1 MTTSTELRQY
11 YSRCVYCKM
20 LCPIW
25 DCSTVHIPEGQDL
38 VNGEEYTFVIKPDKT
53 LLCCVPLPLI
63 SVMIA
68 PCCCT
73 SFDIH
78 SVSSD
83 GQLRVSRYG
92 VCFSR
97 DKVYE
102 DVAGMDSFDRCGESN
117 RLYNFK
123 YRYLDGSFGI
133 ALNSNYSNVEIG
145 DKQQIMEAVEGFLKH
160 RRRAAGGQALT
171 HSDRMEA
178 LTSGVSV
185 AMSMAQRN
193 AALLNNIHEQSE
205 QSTARNKQGYVPPQ
219 FSGLNKQQSSTEDP
233 DQ

>member
-145 DKQQIMEAVEGFLKH
+145 DKQQIMEAVEGFFETQKKG
-160 RRRAAGGQALT
+160 RWWAGTYPFG
-171 HSDRMEA
+171 SNG
-178 LTSGVSV
+178 SF
-185 AMSMAQRN
+185 
-193 AALLNNIHEQSE
+193 NIW
-205 QSTARNKQGYVPPQ
+205 RFCGYVN
-219 FSGLNKQQSSTEDP
+219 GTAERCITEQHP
-233 DQ
+233 RTVRTVNGKK